1 VSDKSDQIFSKLRDN
16 LDIYSSFEEKN
27 TYLKNHKYL
36 DRIYEKYPDL
46 EKEVNSLMIESITS
60 EFGLPESGR
69 FSFSKDVSDR
79 ELLRTL
85 DMYDTN
91 KKVLDE
97 KYGFANELGVREKAE
112 ELRALAAEKDAAF
125 DETTRKKE
133 VHRENIRVMRQ
144 EFDDR
149 VGAYEGGPLRQLPFL
164 GLVLP
169 EAVKYFTQ
177 LGAGW
182 TDWFR
187 SEGMERIENRM
198 FNWDPINERYGPGY
212 DIKAEQSQLKGVL
225 DWEDQLKDTYEGV
238 AAKATEFNELEESQR
253 RRLKTIKDSG
263 IDEAL
268 NYIGMEEI
276 RELLGR

>member
-1 VSDKSDQIFSKLRDN
+1 MSDKSDQIFSKLRDN
-16 LDIYSSFEEKN
+16 LDTYSSFEEKD
-27 TYLKNHKYL
+27 TYLRNHKYL

-46 EKEVNSLMIESITS
+46 EKEVNSLMIESIIS
-60 EFGLPESGR
+60 EFGVPESGQ
-69 FSFSKDVSDR
+69 FSLSKDVSNK

-91 KKVLDE
+91 KEILEEEFGGE
-97 KYGFANELGVREKAE
+97 KGVK
-112 ELRALAAEKDAAF
+112 LRAVAAEKDAAF
-125 DETTRKKE
+125 DETTRQKE

-149 VGAYEGGPLRQLPFL
+149 VGAFEGGPLRQLPFI
-164 GLVLP
+164 GAVIP
-169 EAVKYFTQ
+169 ETAKYFMQ

-187 SEGMERIENRM
+187 PEGMEKIENRLL
-198 FNWDPINERYGPGY
+198 NWDPESQQYGPGPE
-212 DIKAEQSQLKGVL
+212 IGIEQTALQSVL
-225 DWEDQLKDTYEGV
+225 DYEDELKDKYEGV

-253 RRLKTIKDSG
+253 RRLETIKGSG

-268 NYIGMEEI
+268 NYIGIEEI
-276 RELLGR
+276 RELLGN

>member
-1 VSDKSDQIFSKLRDN
+1 MTDKADQIFSKLRDN
-16 LDIYSSFEEKN
+16 LDTYSSFEEKN

-36 DRIYEKYPDL
+36 DQIYEKYPDL
-46 EKEVNSLMIESITS
+46 EKEVNSLMIEKITS

-91 KKVLDE
+91 KEVLDE
-97 KYGFANELGVREKAE
+97 KYGFVNELGVREGAE
-112 ELRALAAEKDAAF
+112 ELRALATEKDLAF
-125 DETTRKKE
+125 EEINKRKE
-133 VHRENIRVMRQ
+133 LHRDNIATMRQ

-149 VGAYEGGPLRQLPFL
+149 VGAYTGGPLRKLPFL
-164 GLVLP
+164 GAVLP
-169 EAVKYFTQ
+169 ETVKYFTQ

-187 SEGMERIENRM
+187 SEGMEKIENRM
-198 FNWDPINERYGPGY
+198 FNWDPINKRYGPGY
-212 DIKAEQSQLKGVL
+212 DIKAEQSQLGQVL
-225 DWEDQLKDTYEGV
+225 DYEDKLKDKYEGV
-238 AAKATEFNELEESQR
+238 AAEATEFNELEESQR
-253 RRLKTIKDSG
+253 RRLETIKGSG

-268 NYIGMEEI
+268 NYIGIEEI

>member
-1 VSDKSDQIFSKLRDN
+1 MSDKSDQIFSKLRDN
-16 LDIYSSFEEKN
+16 LDTYSSFEEKD

-46 EKEVNSLMIESITS
+46 EKEVNSLMIENITS
-60 EFGLPESGR
+60 EFGIPESGQ
-69 FSFSKDVSDR
+69 FSLSKDVSNK

-91 KKVLDE
+91 KGILEEEFGGE
-97 KYGFANELGVREKAE
+97 KGV
-112 ELRALAAEKDAAF
+112 ELRALSEEKDAAF
-125 DETTRKKE
+125 TEIIRQKE
-133 VHRENIRVMRQ
+133 LHRENIATMRQ

-149 VGAYEGGPLRQLPFL
+149 VGAYTGGPLRQLPFL
-164 GLVLP
+164 GAVLP
-169 EAVKYFTQ
+169 EGAKYFMQ

-187 SEGMERIENRM
+187 PEGMEKIENRLL
-198 FNWDPINERYGPGY
+198 NWDPVNKRYGPGY

-225 DWEDQLKDTYEGV
+225 DWEDQLKDTYAGV
-238 AAKATEFNELEESQR
+238 AAEVTEFNELEESQR
-253 RRLKTIKDSG
+253 RRLETIKGSG

-268 NYIGMEEI
+268 NYIGIEEI
-276 RELLGR
+276 RELLGN

>member
-1 VSDKSDQIFSKLRDN
+1 MSDKSDQIFSKLRDN
-16 LDIYSSFEEKN
+16 LDTYSSFEEKD

-46 EKEVNSLMIESITS
+46 EKEVNSLMIEKITS
-60 EFGLPESGR
+60 EFGVPESGQ
-69 FSFSKDVSDR
+69 FSLSKDVSNK

-85 DMYDTN
+85 DMYDINQEIIN
-91 KKVLDE
+91 KEYSGE
-97 KYGFANELGVREKAE
+97 KGEKF
-112 ELRALAAEKDAAF
+112 RALVAEKDVAF

-133 VHRENIRVMRQ
+133 LHRENIRVMRQ

-149 VGAYEGGPLRQLPFL
+149 VGAFEGGPLRKLPFL
-164 GLVLP
+164 GAVLP
-169 EAVKYFTQ
+169 ETVKYFTQ
-177 LGAGW
+177 VGAGW

-187 SEGMERIENRM
+187 PEGLEMIENRR
-198 FNWDPINERYGPGY
+198 FNWDPENEQYGPGPE
-212 DIKAEQSQLKGVL
+212 IGIEQTALRSVL
-225 DWEDQLKDTYEGV
+225 DYEDELKDKYEGV

-253 RRLKTIKDSG
+253 RRLETIKGSG

-276 RELLGR
+276 RELLGN

>member
-1 VSDKSDQIFSKLRDN
+1 MSDKSDQIFSKLRDN
-16 LDIYSSFEEKN
+16 LDTYSSFEEKN

-46 EKEVNSLMIESITS
+46 KKEVNSLMIESITS
-60 EFGLPESGR
+60 EFGVPESGQ
-69 FSFSKDVSDR
+69 FSLSKDVSNK

-85 DMYDTN
+85 DMYDINEEIIN
-91 KKVLDE
+91 KEYSGE
-97 KYGFANELGVREKAE
+97 KGEK
-112 ELRALAAEKDAAF
+112 LRALVAEKDIAF
-125 DETTRKKE
+125 DETVRKKE
-133 VHRENIRVMRQ
+133 LHRENIRVMRQ

-164 GLVLP
+164 GAVLP
-169 EAVKYFTQ
+169 ETVKYFTQ
-177 LGAGW
+177 VGAGW

-187 SEGMERIENRM
+187 PEGLEMIENRR
-198 FNWDPINERYGPGY
+198 FNWDPENEQYGPGPE
-212 DIKAEQSQLKGVL
+212 IGIEQTALRSVL
-225 DWEDQLKDTYEGV
+225 DYEDELKDKYEGV

-253 RRLKTIKDSG
+253 RRLETIKGSG

-276 RELLGR
+276 RELLGN

>member
-16 LDIYSSFEEKN
+16 LDTYSSFEEKN

-46 EKEVNSLMIESITS
+46 EKEVNSLMIGSITS
-60 EFGLPESGR
+60 EFGVPESGQ
-69 FSFSKDVSDR
+69 FSLSKEVSNK

-91 KKVLDE
+91 KEILEEEFGGE
-97 KYGFANELGVREKAE
+97 KGVK
-112 ELRALAAEKDAAF
+112 LRALAAEKDAAF
-125 DETTRKKE
+125 DETTRQKE
-133 VHRENIRVMRQ
+133 LHRENIRVMRQ

-149 VGAYEGGPLRQLPFL
+149 VGAFEGGPLRQLPFI
-164 GLVLP
+164 GAVIP
-169 EAVKYFTQ
+169 ETAKYFMQ

-187 SEGMERIENRM
+187 SEGMEKIENRM
-198 FNWDPINERYGPGY
+198 FNWDPINKRYGPGY
-212 DIKAEQSQLKGVL
+212 DIRAEQSQLGQVL
-225 DWEDQLKDTYEGV
+225 DYEDKLKDKYEGV
-238 AAKATEFNELEESQR
+238 AAEATEFNELEESQR

-268 NYIGMEEI
+268 NYIGIEEI
-276 RELLGR
+276 RGLLGR